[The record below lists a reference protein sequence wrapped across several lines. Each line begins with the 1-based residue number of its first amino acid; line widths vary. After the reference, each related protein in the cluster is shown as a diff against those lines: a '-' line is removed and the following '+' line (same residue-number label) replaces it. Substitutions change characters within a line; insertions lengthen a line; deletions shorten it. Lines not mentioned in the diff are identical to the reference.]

1 MNISVLGGGAWGT
14 TLAQVLAYN
23 GHNILIYE
31 INQEYL
37 DSINNGIHP
46 IFKSK
51 LPNTI
56 KATNSLKD
64 LADFS
69 NIIQISIPSRFIR
82 NVLKDLSQYINKKT
96 SFINTSKG
104 IETET
109 FKSIHNIVEDEIGLY
124 LDQYACLTGPSHAEE
139 TYLRRLTCLVSASF
153 NKEFNVLVQKL
164 YFNKDYIR
172 VYTTKDVIG
181 AEMYGASKN
190 AIAII
195 TGAIT
200 SLDLG
205 ENLRAAII
213 TRGLL
218 EISRLAEK
226 LGGKKETAYG
236 LSGLGDLLV
245 TALST
250 HSRNFNCGLL
260 LGKGMKLESILE
272 DAKQTIEGV
281 EAIKAFYKFSITH
294 NVDLPLINTAYKII
308 FENLE
313 IKEAIKTLLL
323 RDLKSEDL

>member
-14 TLAQVLAYN
+14 TLAQVLADN
-23 GHNILIYE
+23 GHNVLIYE
-31 INQEYL
+31 INTTYKDL
-37 DSINNGIHP
+37 INNNLHP

-51 LPNTI
+51 LPLTI
-56 KATNSLKD
+56 KATSNLD
-64 LADFS
+64 ELANFS
-69 NIIQISIPSRFIR
+69 DIFQISVPSRFVR
-82 NVLKDLSQYINKKT
+82 NVLKELNKHINKKI

-104 IETET
+104 IETDT
-109 FKSIHNIVEDEIGLY
+109 FKSIYHMCEEEIGLN
-124 LDQYACLTGPSHAEE
+124 LKDYATLTGPSHAEE
-139 TYLRRLTCLVSASF
+139 TYRRRLTCLVSASF
-153 NKEFNVLVQKL
+153 NKEYNNFVQNL
-164 YFNKDYIR
+164 YFNKEYIR

-181 AEMYGASKN
+181 AEIYGASKN

-195 TGAIT
+195 SGAIT

-218 EISRLAEK
+218 EISRLTEK
-226 LGGKKETAYG
+226 IGGKKDTAYG

-260 LGKGMKLESILE
+260 LGKGKKLDEILE
-272 DAKQTIEGV
+272 NASQTIEGV
-281 EAIKAFYKFSITH
+281 EAIKAFYNFSKTH

-308 FENLE
+308 FENLD
-313 IKEAIKTLLL
+313 IQKAIKTLLL